1 VAPPDLA
8 APALGLTVLI
18 ADDHPLFRQALA
30 LALATAA
37 PEAKVIEAG
46 TLASAA
52 RAAAETPDLALIT
65 LDLKMPGAVGY
76 SGIALLH
83 AERPTVPILVVSGAD
98 NANAAD
104 EARAFGA
111 VGFLRKDAD
120 LPQIEAAIRTALGR
134 SPAAPDAHGDGAQG
148 DGAHATVDR
157 VRGTVA
163 GLTPTQLKVLLAVLA
178 GKLNKQIAYDL
189 GMSEATVKAHMTA
202 IMRKLDVQNRTQAA
216 LAARSLGLDLAL

>member
-1 VAPPDLA
+1 MA
-8 APALGLTVLI
+8 ATDLGLTVLI

-30 LALATAA
+30 LALAAAA
-37 PEAKVIEAG
+37 PEAQVIEAG

-134 SPAAPDAHGDGAQG
+134 SPAPPAPDAPGDT
-148 DGAHATVDR
+148 AHASVDR

-189 GMSEATVKAHMTA
+189 GMGEATVKAHMTA

>member
-1 VAPPDLA
+1 LA
-8 APALGLTVLI
+8 KTVLI

-46 TLASAA
+46 TLAAAA

-120 LPQIEAAIRTALGR
+120 LRQIEAAIRTALGGAPA
-134 SPAAPDAHGDGAQG
+134 PAATPDTAANP
-148 DGAHATVDR
+148 VER

-178 GKLNKQIAYDL
+178 GKLNKQIAWDL